1 MKIAHVVDTMEM
13 GGAETLVSQICQVQR
28 AQGHSPSV
36 HSLAGLGVLG
46 CAMQQQGFAVESNM
60 GRGMP
65 DSMRNFLR
73 LFRELR
79 PEVVHLHN
87 ARPTIYAAMPARMAG
102 IASIVSTRHSLV
114 APPHRWPREL
124 KYAVAARFCDWV
136 AAVCEGTAGNL
147 RSLRTISGRKIA
159 RVYNGAA
166 PLARVTRDRWPAK
179 SGFTLLYA
187 GRLEPVKNH
196 ALLLTA
202 FRTALSSMRGLRL
215 WMVGDGSQRGQL
227 ERLARE
233 LNIVERVTFWG
244 QQLDVSPF
252 FSAADAFVMSS
263 RSEGLPISLLQGFS
277 LGLPA
282 IVTDVGGM
290 AEAIRI
296 AQAGIS
302 VSASNPAE
310 MAAAILRMAGSHAE
324 RESFSRNAAQAFAA
338 HFTVEAT
345 ANAYMDL
352 YTRSRAKILVS
363 SSGGTTSSCA

>member
-13 GGAETLVSQICQVQR
+13 GGAEMLVSQMCHVQR

-36 HSLAGLGVLG
+36 HSLSGLGVLG
-46 CAMQQQGFAVESNM
+46 SALQQHGFVVESGL
-60 GRGMP
+60 GRRMP

-79 PEVVHLHN
+79 PDVVHLHN

-102 IASIVSTRHSLV
+102 VSSIVSTRHGLV
-114 APPHRWPREL
+114 APPHRWPSEL
-124 KYAVAARFCDWV
+124 KYACAARCCDWV
-136 AAVCEGTAGNL
+136 AAVCDGTARNL
-147 RSLRTISGRKIA
+147 QSLRTISARKIV

-166 PLARVTRDRWPAK
+166 PLARTAREHWPAK

-202 FRTALSSMRGLRL
+202 FRTALSSMPGLRL
-215 WMVGDGSQRGQL
+215 WIVGDGSQRSQL

-233 LNIVERVTFWG
+233 LKIVERVTFWG
-244 QQLDVSPF
+244 RQLEVSPF
-252 FSAADAFVMSS
+252 FSAADSFIMSS
-263 RSEGLPISLLQGFS
+263 RSEGLPISLLQAFS
-277 LGLPA
+277 LGVPA
-282 IVTDVGGM
+282 VVTDVGGM
-290 AEAIRI
+290 AEAMRI
-296 AQAGIS
+296 AQAGLA
-302 VSASNPAE
+302 VSATDPAE
-310 MAAAILRMAGSHAE
+310 MAAAILRMAGSPAE
-324 RESFSRNAAQAFAA
+324 RAVFSRNAAEAFPA
-338 HFTVEAT
+338 HFTVEAA

-352 YTRSRAKILVS
+352 YSRSRAKTLLN